1 MAKLLKTNADTF
13 CCRETLKDSPIRKL
27 TEAVFG
33 FALAV
38 GALSLTSANPQTELQ
53 IVGGLLLFSLSFA
66 ILVVIWWGTSNLM
79 SQLNQ
84 KKSSTVSLNI
94 ALLFFVAIEP
104 YLLNIQSISQAL
116 FPFASTLYAI
126 DMAFLLGISAGLCHI
141 LLGEKKGTLT
151 AHQLKY
157 YTTNRNYQFVFTGL
171 FLFSIVPQFAEWT
184 IAGFSVRSVI
194 WFVALGS
201 SILLTSAL
209 NRNRQAQNGSL

>member
-1 MAKLLKTNADTF
+1 M
-13 CCRETLKDSPIRKL
+13 LKDSPIRKL

-38 GALSLTSANPQTELQ
+38 GALFLTSANPQSELQ
-53 IVGGLLLFSLSFA
+53 IVGGLLLFSLSSA

-84 KKSSTVSLNI
+84 EKSTTVSLNI

-104 YLLNIQSISQAL
+104 YLLNIQSTSQAL
-116 FPFASTLYAI
+116 FPFTSTLYAI
-126 DMAFLLGISAGLCHI
+126 DMTFLLGISAGLCHI

-151 AHQLKY
+151 AHQLRY
-157 YTTNRNYQFVFTGL
+157 YTTNRNYQFVADL
-171 FLFSIVPQFAEWT
+171 FLFSIVPQFAEW
-184 IAGFSVRSVI
+184 ILAGFSVRSVI

-201 SILLTSAL
+201 SMSLTSAR
-209 NRNRQAQNGSL
+209 NINRQAQDAVS